1 MKIGEMLDLLVPGAN
16 TKDGEGNSGRMGARE
31 MEGGWEMEMLPSRK
45 PWSSEMES
53 EWLAHG
59 PVSCLQMHFV
69 GGGVLCTILG
79 GASPKHNP
87 IS

>member
-16 TKDGEGNSGRMGARE
+16 TRDGKEGNSGRMGARE

-53 EWLAHG
+53 EWRTGQCLAFR
-59 PVSCLQMHFV
+59 C
-69 GGGVLCTILG
+69 ILLVVVFCVPYL
-79 GASPKHNP
+79 GASPKHYP